1 MMTHKKK
8 IEDKKIKGRGNIESL
23 TLRTCMYC
31 NVVLAWFLKK
41 HRCCLFE
48 KIVLFFTNYSNL
60 LMSMTS
66 WNKKTAPVDSHKSN
80 VVFDD

>member
-31 NVVLAWFLKK
+31 NVVLVPEKAQM
-41 HRCCLFE
+41 LF
-48 KIVLFFTNYSNL
+48 I
-60 LMSMTS
+60 
-66 WNKKTAPVDSHKSN
+66 
-80 VVFDD
+80 